1 MAMSAATRAMRI
13 HARRTSA
20 SCLLRSGRPDPN
32 PALLQGQAPRWYRGA
47 AAGADPP
54 STPANLGLSIV
65 PERRV
70 FVVERFGKYLKTLSS
85 GIHFLM
91 PAVDHIAYVHSLEEE
106 AIPIPDNPA
115 ITKDNAFIQI
125 GGVLHVKIADPFLA
139 SYVVENPIYA
149 VIHLALTVARSELGK
164 ITLDKTFKERDKL
177 NHNIMKSINYAS
189 CEWGVKCLKYDI
201 CITAPEGVK
210 KAMEMQL
217 EAECRKRARIIES
230 ECAMME
236 KANKAKGFETM
247 DNTASLATVKSV
259 LCAISMHQ
267 LLVFASPKK
276 KSSSSSRILRGGSC
290 GLGAMLPRAAT
301 AMLIGAG
308 LAIQLSLEASASR
321 TWSTPGWPFA
331 CDGSCSAALTATGHG
346 EQLRP
351 AVLCGGE
358 SSVLHLHLY
367 GRGRWPYRPYFGRTS
382 GSMGAQSARSHRS
395 FTLAS

>member
-1 MAMSAATRAMRI
+1 MSTATRMMRL
-13 HARRTSA
+13 HARRSSA
-20 SCLLRSGRPDPN
+20 SCLLRSSRPDPN
-32 PALLQGQAPRWYRGA
+32 PALLPPLQGLGPRWYWGA
-47 AAGADPP
+47 TTAADPP

-236 KANKAKGFETM
+236 KANKAKGT
-247 DNTASLATVKSV
+247 
-259 LCAISMHQ
+259 
-267 LLVFASPKK
+267 
-276 KSSSSSRILRGGSC
+276 
-290 GLGAMLPRAAT
+290 
-301 AMLIGAG
+301 
-308 LAIQLSLEASASR
+308 
-321 TWSTPGWPFA
+321 
-331 CDGSCSAALTATGHG
+331 
-346 EQLRP
+346 
-351 AVLCGGE
+351 
-358 SSVLHLHLY
+358 
-367 GRGRWPYRPYFGRTS
+367 
-382 GSMGAQSARSHRS
+382 
-395 FTLAS
+395 